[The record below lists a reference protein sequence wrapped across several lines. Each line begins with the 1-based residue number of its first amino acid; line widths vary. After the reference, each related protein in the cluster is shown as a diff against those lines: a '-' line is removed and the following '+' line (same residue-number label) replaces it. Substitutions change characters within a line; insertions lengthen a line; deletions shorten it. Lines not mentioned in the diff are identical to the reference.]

1 MRTTLLL
8 LFAAF
13 LVACGSGDSVE
24 RIVKVYPNGNPE
36 RMVIYDASETNII
49 GEKFFYD
56 DGGVRVEGLLQ
67 DGERHGT
74 WHAYTMEGNLL
85 SVNNYNVGEYD
96 GPYENYFPDGGLRIQ
111 GAYSN
116 GKEIGEWI
124 VFNNEGQRH
133 GLYRRFDTEG
143 NLREKGVYDKGQKSG
158 IWEEFNANGS
168 RIGYSNH

>member
-1 MRTTLLL
+1 M
-8 LFAAF
+8 
-13 LVACGSGDSVE
+13 
-24 RIVKVYPNGNPE
+24 
-36 RMVIYDASETNII
+36 
-49 GEKFFYD
+49 
-56 DGGVRVEGLLQ
+56 
-67 DGERHGT
+67 
-74 WHAYTMEGNLL
+74 
-85 SVNNYNVGEYD
+85 GEYD

-143 NLREKGVYDKGQKSG
+143 NLREKGVYNKGQKSG

>member
-1 MRTTLLL
+1 
-8 LFAAF
+8 
-13 LVACGSGDSVE
+13 
-24 RIVKVYPNGNPE
+24 
-36 RMVIYDASETNII
+36 
-49 GEKFFYD
+49 
-56 DGGVRVEGLLQ
+56 
-67 DGERHGT
+67 
-74 WHAYTMEGNLL
+74 MEGNLL

-96 GPYENYFPDGGLRIQ
+96 GPYTDYFDGGLRIR
-111 GAYSN
+111 AYSN

-124 VFNNEGQRH
+124 VLNNEGQRH

>member
-56 DGGVRVEGLLQ
+56 DGGVRVSAV
-67 DGERHGT
+67 H
-74 WHAYTMEGNLL
+74 
-85 SVNNYNVGEYD
+85 YNSSDDIARACAVLD
-96 GPYENYFPDGGLRIQ
+96 DVL
-111 GAYSN
+111 
-116 GKEIGEWI
+116 
-124 VFNNEGQRH
+124 
-133 GLYRRFDTEG
+133 
-143 NLREKGVYDKGQKSG
+143 
-158 IWEEFNANGS
+158 
-168 RIGYSNH
+168 